1 MLNDNKGQISMEYL
15 LIFTI
20 SLIILLVF
28 TLPLVEYTI
37 QSGLDV
43 SDSLKVKS
51 DLQKITSSVK
61 QVYLEGQGSK
71 QTVIIDSSRN
81 INVKINKNR
90 IYTDIK
96 LNDGKNKRISIDC
109 ASNLEY
115 ESLTLK
121 KGVNTFVVE
130 WPVGGNMVIYRQ
142 Y

>member
-1 MLNDNKGQISMEYL
+1 MLNDDKGQISMEYL

-61 QVYLEGQGSK
+61 QVYSEGQGSK

-96 LNDGKNKRISIDC
+96 LSDGKNKRISIDC